1 VSTRREANA
10 EAVARVVGARPAW
23 VGVKPAAQVVPAL
36 RDGLLLHAGPPLRVA
51 PPRVVARAL
60 AGALVLE
67 GRVES
72 LEAGI
77 GVVADGSLELS
88 PGNDHA
94 MAAPLAGVVSAS
106 MPVVVIRDEET
117 GAEAYSP
124 LSEGGGRVLRFG
136 CLDPETLVGLRR
148 LGERL
153 GPLFDRLL
161 AESGPI
167 PLYGPI
173 GTALHMGDD
182 CHHRFQA
189 LKRLLALELL
199 ERCDACGWPS
209 AERQEIVGAVTG
221 NDYFPLNLVAAAS
234 KAAALAAEGVDGSS
248 LVTAIARNG
257 VETGVR
263 LSGLPGEWFT
273 APVGPV
279 EAVEVAA
286 AAAAEADRDTGDS
299 CIIEVN
305 GLGACALACA
315 PALSRWFGGSYEAMS
330 ALASSMYELTL
341 AEHPGFTIPALD
353 YRGTPVGI
361 DAERAVTAGVGP
373 ITETILVSPE
383 LTPPIAAVGHSR
395 VPLDCLKRAV
405 EALPS
410 T

>member
-1 VSTRREANA
+1 MSARARANA
-10 EAVARVVGARPAW
+10 EAVARLVDARPAW
-23 VGVKPAAQVVPAL
+23 VGVKPAGELIPAL
-36 RDGLLLHAGPPLRVA
+36 REGLMLHAGPPLRVE

-67 GRVES
+67 GRAES
-72 LEAGI
+72 LEAGLT
-77 GVVADGSLELS
+77 VVADGAVELA

-94 MAAPLAGVVSAS
+94 VAAPLAGVVSAS
-106 MPVVVIRDEET
+106 MPVAVIRDEQT

-136 CLDPETLVGLRR
+136 CFDPETLAGLRR
-148 LGERL
+148 LGETL

-161 AESGPI
+161 AEAGPI
-167 PLYGPI
+167 PLYEPI

-199 ERCDACGWPS
+199 ERCDAAGWPS
-209 AERQEIVGAVTG
+209 GERQEAVGAVAG
-221 NDYFPLNLVAAAS
+221 NDYFALNLVAAAS
-234 KAAALAAEGVDGSS
+234 KTAALAAEGVEGSS

-279 EAVEVAA
+279 EAVEVEPG
-286 AAAAEADRDTGDS
+286 AAAEADRDTGDS

-315 PALSRWFGGSYEAMS
+315 PTLSRWFGGSYEAMS

-341 AEHPGFTIPALD
+341 AEHPAFTIPALA

-361 DAERAVTAGVGP
+361 DAERAAAVGAGP

-383 LTPPIAAVGHSR
+383 RTPPIAAVGHSR
-395 VPLDCLKRAV
+395 VPLDCLNRAV
-405 EALPS
+405 EALPPA
-410 T
+410 